1 MSETGKVLRGCR
13 AMWLTFDNETLEN
26 TTCLG
31 KDSDDQ
37 SVDLNPDVEQKKNVQ
52 GESVAEHNGYT
63 PSMANEYLARK
74 EDAIYEHIQYIADN
88 LATDDEHIKATM
100 IVATLDIEVADTGDK
115 TANGTGY
122 KVSVKVAVNSD
133 GGGTGGYALPFTI
146 YEDGAR
152 IPGTVTVTDK
162 KPAFT
167 ATSTIA
173 AKSSTQIKTS
183 SKGSAEPS
191 AQ

>member
-1 MSETGKVLRGCR
+1 
-13 AMWLTFDNETLEN
+13 MWLTFDNETLEN

-37 SVDLNPDVEQKKNVQ
+37 SIDLNPDVEQKKNVL

-74 EDAIYEHIQYIADN
+74 EDAIYKHIQYIADN

-122 KVSVKVAVNSD
+122 KVPVKVVVNSD
-133 GGGTGGYALPFTI
+133 GGGTGGYALTFTI